1 MEVTK
6 KLTLEEIL
14 QAIEG
19 LSEEEK
25 AQVVEK
31 AQGAQQEQQTDE
43 IPEELPE
50 EKQVEEKTEEPSV
63 VPTEKTEDVEKEE
76 EKEEIPEESL
86 DPVPETPEEKP
97 TEDTIPPQLTPEK
110 EAEKQIPEEP
120 TKEAV
125 TPTNDVEKDNQA
137 EMVKALTDRVTALEE
152 ANKTLSSALE
162 EFKELKALMEEYT
175 NKQADSF
182 GYKGQIPGAKKDIK
196 DMSADELKS
205 HILQG
210 K

>member
-31 AQGAQQEQQTDE
+31 AQGAQQEKQTDE
-43 IPEELPE
+43 IPEEVPE
-50 EKQVEEKTEEPSV
+50 EKQVEEKTE
-63 VPTEKTEDVEKEE
+63 DVEMEE
-76 EKEEIPEESL
+76 EKKEIPEKSL

>member
-50 EKQVEEKTEEPSV
+50 EKQVEEKTEDPSV
-63 VPTEKTEDVEKEE
+63 VPTEKTEDVEMEE
-76 EKEEIPEESL
+76 EKKEIPEESL
-86 DPVPETPEEKP
+86 DSVPETPEEKP
-97 TEDTIPPQLTPEK
+97 TEDTIPQPTTEK

-125 TPTNDVEKDNQA
+125 PPTNDVEKDNQA

-175 NKQADSF
+175 SKQADSF

>member
-31 AQGAQQEQQTDE
+31 AQGAQQEKQTDE
-43 IPEELPE
+43 IPE

-63 VPTEKTEDVEKEE
+63 VPTEKTEDVEMEE
-76 EKEEIPEESL
+76 EKKEIPEESL

-97 TEDTIPPQLTPEK
+97 TEDTIPQPTTEK

-152 ANKTLSSALE
+152 ANKTLSTALE

>member
-31 AQGAQQEQQTDE
+31 AQVAQQEQKTDE
-43 IPEELPE
+43 IPEEAPE
-50 EKQVEEKTEEPSV
+50 EKQVEEKTEEPPV
-63 VPTEKTEDVEKEE
+63 VPTEKTEDVEMEE
-76 EKEEIPEESL
+76 KKEEIPEETS
-86 DPVPETPEEKP
+86 DPIPETPEEKP
-97 TEDTIPPQLTPEK
+97 TEDTIPQPTPEK
-110 EAEKQIPEEP
+110 EAEAKLPEEP
-120 TKEAV
+120 TKEPV
-125 TPTNDVEKDNQA
+125 SPTNDVEKNNQA

-175 NKQADSF
+175 SKQADSF